1 MKRITVKSRQ
11 RHGTESL
18 DLTLPSK
25 IRKKYNFSDGDIFEV
40 KVVEKNEKVEIIYRA
55 LLIQNKP

>member
-11 RHGTESL
+11 RHGTDSL
-18 DLTLPSK
+18 DLTLPAK

-40 KVVEKNEKVEIIYRA
+40 NVVEKEGKVEIIYSA
-55 LLIQNKP
+55 LLIQNKT

>member
-11 RHGTESL
+11 RYGTDSL
-18 DLTLPSK
+18 DLTLPAK

-40 KVVEKNEKVEIIYRA
+40 KVVEKEGTIQIIYSS
-55 LLIQNKP
+55 LLIQNG